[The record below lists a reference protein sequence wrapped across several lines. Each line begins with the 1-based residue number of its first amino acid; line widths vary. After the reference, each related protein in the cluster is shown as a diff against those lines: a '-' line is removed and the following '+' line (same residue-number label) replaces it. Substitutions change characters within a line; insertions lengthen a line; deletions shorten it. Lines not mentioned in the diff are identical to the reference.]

1 MALRR
6 LLVSGALGCTLLV
19 PASIA
24 VNTEIASAAALTSG
38 HCSPISGVQWALPY
52 APNDKGTAY
61 DVNVVKFNCGRAQ
74 AYIRTLVK
82 EKVHAKLSGP
92 IPGGPSGWH
101 CTGSPSKSG
110 LAFSGECAKNKLNM
124 NGGSFEWAVG

>member
-6 LLVSGALGCTLLV
+6 LLVSGALGSRHAICARLHRGEHEDCLGDGSHIGSLR
-19 PASIA
+19 PDQRGA
-24 VNTEIASAAALTSG
+24 VGSSLTR
-38 HCSPISGVQWALPY
+38 
-52 APNDKGTAY
+52 PNDKGTAY
-61 DVNVVKFNCGRAQ
+61 DVNVVKYSCGSAQ
-74 AYIRTLVK
+74 AYIRTLVR

-110 LAFSGECAKNKLNM
+110 LAFSVNAPRT
-124 NGGSFEWAVG
+124 SST